1 MQEQPRIL
9 EATIP
14 AVVERVRKYVAR
26 TVENVCDPT
35 LSQCVAIRR
44 HNGAPDKEEGQHFG
58 AFLRVRLERRMRRE
72 GGEKG
77 IGRTAIRDNSGQ
89 QLLLTERAD
98 VYGKRLS
105 VRAIHTYTNSDGYGL
120 V

>member
-44 HNGAPDKEEGQHFG
+44 HNGAPDKEERQHFG

-72 GGEKG
+72 GG
-77 IGRTAIRDNSGQ
+77 TAIRDNSGQ

-105 VRAIHTYTNSDGYGL
+105 VRAIHTYTNGDGYGL